1 MTMQT
6 KPCGVLQTDEAGAT
20 TEGVR
25 REIKFNATKCNTE
38 ASEEPQK
45 TNKNYVFFVFFHFF
59 YCHITNN
66 IYICPEYGAM

>member
-6 KPCGVLQTDEAGAT
+6 KPRGVLQTDEAGAT

-45 TNKNYVFFVFFHFF
+45 TNKKLRLFCFFHFF

>member
-25 REIKFNATKCNTE
+25 REIKFNATKCSTE

-45 TNKNYVFFVFFHFF
+45 TNKNYVFFCFFSRFLLPYHK
-59 YCHITNN
+59 
-66 IYICPEYGAM
+66 